1 MTGGIALAIGLV
13 VAVGI
18 VVYAAFVALPTVV
31 EVLTKG
37 LLIRLRK
44 GR

>member
-1 MTGGIALAIGLV
+1 MSPGIAVAIILTAS
-13 VAVGI
+13 VAVL
-18 VVYAAFVALPTVV
+18 VYAAFVALPTVV

-37 LLIRLRK
+37 LLIRFRK